1 MQKINIERNK
11 EIYSLRKQG
20 WSATAIGERYH
31 LSAGRVSTICSYEVV
46 LEEHRN
52 RDDLWQLICGSEESF
67 LQVSVYKILR
77 RNKINTV
84 ADLRENISDIISGN
98 RLLPGI
104 SKKRIEYLQSI
115 RVILLNEN
123 ASVDIFNEELL

>member
-11 EIYSLRKQG
+11 EIYRLRKQG
-20 WSATAIGERYH
+20 WTASALGERYH
-31 LSAGRVSTICSYEVV
+31 LSEGRISIICRDEDV
-46 LEEHRN
+46 LEER
-52 RDDLWQLICGSEESF
+52 RKGDSLWQLICGDEESF

-115 RVILLNEN
+115 RAILLNEN
-123 ASVDIFNEELL
+123 VSVDIFKEELL